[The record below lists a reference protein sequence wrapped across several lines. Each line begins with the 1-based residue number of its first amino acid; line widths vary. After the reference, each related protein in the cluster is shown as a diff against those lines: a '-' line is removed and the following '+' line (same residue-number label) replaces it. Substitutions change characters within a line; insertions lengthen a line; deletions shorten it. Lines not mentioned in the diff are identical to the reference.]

1 MKTHFGRPDE
11 PPVIVRSTGV
21 VAGQTA
27 AELFKRGRDTVLA
40 HATRLGGPR
49 ASSAALPA
57 LTAEQ
62 HVLLRLVDGRL
73 SVARLA
79 RLAGL
84 SEDATAQAVSGLCA
98 QNLLVVVE
106 PTEVTIHG
114 QSGSPFYKLGQ
125 YEIAAR
131 IGQGGMGSVYVCR
144 KIGGAGFR
152 RLFALK
158 VVRQNSGQE
167 DAACRAFVREMSVG
181 RLLTHPNVQS
191 VVDVGTYS
199 DQPYLVLDWVEGTD
213 LEELVSTGGGPM
225 SPGVLLTVLADVL
238 RGLQAAHELV
248 NEDGTPLGLVH
259 GDVSPPNILIG
270 LDGVARLA
278 DFGNVRYSARGETG
292 HNDAYVVGK
301 PAFMAPEHF
310 RGQPTDRRSDLFSV
324 GVVMWNALTGRELF
338 AAETYEDI
346 VRNVLE
352 KEIVPPSAF
361 GAPPCL
367 DEVCM
372 RALSREPRW
381 RYGTAD
387 ELAEDLLRLA
397 VQNGLR
403 ATPTQVSAYV
413 RAQMGATVA
422 ETRQRIEQG
431 FRGVRTDAAAAA
443 VPAPVPSP
451 DSVRI
456 PALPRRRVE
465 PTVVL
470 PKRGSRS
477 GAARAT
483 AVAASPRRP
492 QQSEPKRLIWIGVF
506 LSLGALGFFVA
517 VLVSNHVNGSA
528 QSRRS
533 SMVPAGA
540 AAAPRALPAASHSP

>member
-1 MKTHFGRPDE
+1 MKTYFGRPDE
-11 PPVIVRSTGV
+11 HPLAVRPTGMP
-21 VAGQTA
+21 ASQTA

-40 HATRLGGPR
+40 PPPSRVRPPGAPP
-49 ASSAALPA
+49 AVLPP

-73 SVARLA
+73 SIARLA

-84 SEDATAQAVSGLCA
+84 SEDAAAQALSALCA
-98 QNLLVVVE
+98 QNVLVLVE

-131 IGQGGMGSVYVCR
+131 VGQGGMGSVYVCR
-144 KIGGAGFR
+144 RIGAAGFR

-199 DQPYLVLDWVEGTD
+199 DQPYLVLDYVEGTD
-213 LEELVSTGGGPM
+213 LEELMSTGGPVA
-225 SPGVLLTVLADVL
+225 PGVLLTVLADVL
-238 RGLQAAHELV
+238 RGLQAAHELL
-248 NEDGTPLGLVH
+248 NDDGTPLGLVH

-278 DFGNVRYSARGETG
+278 DFGNVRFSARGETG
-292 HNDAYVVGK
+292 HNEAYVVGK

-338 AAETYEDI
+338 AADTYEQV

-352 KEIVPPSAF
+352 KELVPPSTF
-361 GAPPCL
+361 GAPQCL

-413 RAQMGATVA
+413 RTQLGATVDQA
-422 ETRQRIEQG
+422 RQRIEQG
-431 FRGVRTDAAAAA
+431 FRGVRTDAAVPVAA
-443 VPAPVPSP
+443 PSP

-456 PALPRRRVE
+456 PAVSRRSAE

-470 PKRGSRS
+470 PQSRL
-477 GAARAT
+477 GAITATPRAT
-483 AVAASPRRP
+483 AVRAAPR
-492 QQSEPKRLIWIGVF
+492 QQPWRSELQRAVVIALGIA
-506 LSLGALGFFVA
+506 LGAIAFIVA
-517 VLVSNHVNGSA
+517 VRLTNRANGSA
-528 QSRRS
+528 HQRRPS
-533 SMVPAGA
+533 TLRADASVA
-540 AAAPRALPAASHSP
+540 ATPQPPASHP